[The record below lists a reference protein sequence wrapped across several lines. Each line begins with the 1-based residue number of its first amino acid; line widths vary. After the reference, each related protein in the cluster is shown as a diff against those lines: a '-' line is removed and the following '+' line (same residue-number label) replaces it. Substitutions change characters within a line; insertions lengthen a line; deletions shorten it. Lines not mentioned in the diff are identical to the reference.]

1 MLTSVTV
8 LEGAEP
14 PVVTANQESEA
25 MFGIRKATGHTCF
38 QFSVAAWEVRMN
50 AMSTANAADVSR
62 VADTQC
68 WIMLPLREVAKHVE
82 WICCTSAESRG

>member
-1 MLTSVTV
+1 MTWTFLGAMLTSVTV

-68 WIMLPLREVAKHVE
+68 
-82 WICCTSAESRG
+82 